1 VTIITKDNL
10 GKMSKEIQDIVSDW
24 AWGLLTTP
32 EAREKLA
39 VNGTKLFWD
48 DISGKYCLE

>member
-1 VTIITKDNL
+1 
-10 GKMSKEIQDIVSDW
+10 MSKEIQDIVSDW

-39 VNGTKLFWD
+39 DKNIKLFWD